1 MTEKITMKT
10 ANAYHCSRPCRGI
23 TVSPMLYT
31 GVRKPIG
38 RSTASVG
45 PAVVGEGLGTI
56 FLFVCGD
63 GTQLGNVRFCTV
75 FIFSSFISN
84 LNFNSQSKFKPR
96 ERR

>member
-63 GTQLGNVRFCTV
+63 GTQLGNVRLHV
-75 FIFSSFISN
+75 FIFSSVISN
-84 LNFNSQSKFKPR
+84 LNFNSPVAKQSL